1 MPPQIF
7 LLVPK
12 IVSLPPPPQSAPPLT
27 VQSLCRGQ
35 GSLYLQQLGFKQQP
49 PALAGGVLVGASM
62 GGKQP
67 LLGASSPLSE
77 AGGSG
82 CLQSSVSAL
91 HSLPRS
97 PMEISLSGRVRH
109 LDTQSSR
116 KPPSLALL
124 RSEG

>member
-1 MPPQIF
+1 M
-7 LLVPK
+7 
-12 IVSLPPPPQSAPPLT
+12 
-27 VQSLCRGQ
+27 QSLCRGQ
-35 GSLYLQQLGFKQQP
+35 GSLHLQQLGFKQQP
-49 PALAGGVLVGASM
+49 LALASGVLVGASM

-82 CLQSSVSAL
+82 CLQRSLSAL
-91 HSLPRS
+91 HSLPLS

-109 LDTQSSR
+109 LGMHSSH